1 MKDCIKGLDRL
12 MKLLT
17 ESQEMKGEEKIY
29 DRSLGYGR
37 SFKQDTFLAKQCLLK
52 ECTIPQRK

>member
-1 MKDCIKGLDRL
+1 

-37 SFKQDTFLAKQCLLK
+37 SFKLDTFLAKQSLLK